1 MTAYTHGHTNN
12 FFLWKKEA
20 RNRTCQDVTCV
31 VRPAGRDASLT
42 PAGSAPADRS
52 TDRAV
57 GEVFPSRIVHQHYKT
72 GTKLWVLT
80 AVRQSL
86 DLGSKSWAQEHD
98 THRLLG
104 VLHFSDTQV
113 LQGDDPAGL
122 FVLGQVQGD
131 RLYSS
136 WRRHLFPP

>member
-1 MTAYTHGHTNN
+1 M
-12 FFLWKKEA
+12 
-20 RNRTCQDVTCV
+20 
-31 VRPAGRDASLT
+31 
-42 PAGSAPADRS
+42 S
-52 TDRAV
+52 TYRAA
-57 GEVFPSRIVHQHYKT
+57 GEVLPSRTVHQNYKT

-80 AVRQSL
+80 AV
-86 DLGSKSWAQEHD
+86 LGSKSWAQEQD

-122 FVLGQVQGD
+122 FVLGQEQGE

-136 WRRHLFPP
+136 WRRHLFFLPRPILTLPTQA